1 MIKIFFILISLLL
14 QVKNTQIKDHR
25 PVYIPD
31 KNITIDNGLNDN
43 SRFLDDSSSSSSLLY
58 LNPISYQYIISSGIL
73 EYLTFTLKAVNLKST
88 VYYSYSS
95 IRFSSSSN
103 ANTKL
108 LSASTAKQI
117 IIWFDFSF
125 FFFPHVCTEKTEK
138 RKIGK
143 HKRVG

>member
-1 MIKIFFILISLLL
+1 MIKIFFILITLL
-14 QVKNTQIKDHR
+14 QVIKTQIKDHR

-103 ANTKL
+103 ITIINVEFEEQETNYTFTSDKL
-108 LSASTAKQI
+108 FKM
-117 IIWFDFSF
+117 
-125 FFFPHVCTEKTEK
+125 
-138 RKIGK
+138 
-143 HKRVG
+143 